1 MREEELERA
10 AAMMAYIVVRHG
22 PRYAPI
28 FDFLATEL
36 EKMRADGDDP
46 VERARRYLQNHSL
59 MAIKGSRPSECDAG
73 PNEPAGTPMKLKGSG
88 RTRTALVAKACAL
101 IGSSDGAREEGAT
114 G

>member
-1 MREEELERA
+1 MVREEELERA

-36 EKMRADGDDP
+36 ERMRADGGDP

-59 MAIKGSRPSECDAG
+59 MAIKGSRAGECDAEQG
-73 PNEPAGTPMKLKGSG
+73 GDTDVTRPKLSV
-88 RTRTALVAKACAL
+88 TRK
-101 IGSSDGAREEGAT
+101 SRR
-114 G
+114 

>member
-1 MREEELERA
+1 MRKEELERA

-36 EKMRADGDDP
+36 EKMRADGGDP
-46 VERARRYLQNHSL
+46 VERARCYLQNHSL
-59 MAIKGSRPSECDAG
+59 MAIKGSRPGECDAG